1 MITVLK
7 TMLVAGLALVAVES
21 VASSAGLQMTVRLA
35 DPTPVTLRGV
45 GFVPYESVRLEVR
58 LGEELRIR
66 KLRAGQGGGFRE
78 VFSALRYDRCHG
90 ALAIR
95 AVGARGSRVSWKI
108 VPLECPARDDVS

>member
-7 TMLVAGLALVAVES
+7 TMLVTGLALVAVES
-21 VASSAGLQMTVRLA
+21 VASSAGLQTTVRLA

-78 VFSALRYDRCHG
+78 VFSALSYDRCHG

-95 AVGARGSRVSWKI
+95 AIGARGSRVSWKI